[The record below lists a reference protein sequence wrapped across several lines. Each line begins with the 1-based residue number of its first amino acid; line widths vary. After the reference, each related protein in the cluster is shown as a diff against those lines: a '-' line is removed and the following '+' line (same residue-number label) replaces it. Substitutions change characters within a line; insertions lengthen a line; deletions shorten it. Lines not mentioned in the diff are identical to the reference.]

1 MISVLIDV
9 DEAYGVVR
17 QSMTGKDIFGGMK
30 KSKILDLC
38 WMMPKIFAAI
48 FSSDVKVRRQ

>member
-48 FSSDVKVRRQ
+48 FRLT